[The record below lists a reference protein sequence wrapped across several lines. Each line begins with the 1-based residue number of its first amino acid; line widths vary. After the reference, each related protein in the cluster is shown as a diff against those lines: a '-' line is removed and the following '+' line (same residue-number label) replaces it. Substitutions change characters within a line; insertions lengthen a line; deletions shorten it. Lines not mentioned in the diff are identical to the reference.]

1 MCRENLLK
9 IAMVEFSMVFLA
21 ATLNGV
27 TAQEEKK
34 AHTSISVEHIEVQ
47 EPVVY
52 AVHDDYEEQSHVAI
66 PEEPEVTARTFS
78 QEEEELLLQIAMAEA
93 EGEPTEGKAMVMMV
107 VLNRTNSDDFPDSIG
122 EVIFQDGQFAVM
134 EENGRFYTT
143 VPNEDCYGAL
153 MQVMAMDNTHLK
165 EALKYHALMCFMTH
179 YRETVKIEDKGR
191 RTKRQAKALRKDVT
205 KPLPLIR
212 KQYVIEEVDSK
223 VLRLPDQKRT
233 YTKPEHEVSVRG
245 YMRHYKS
252 GKSVWIEPFTKYRG
266 KGKNRKDYEL

>member
-1 MCRENLLK
+1 ME
-9 IAMVEFSMVFLA
+9 LA
-21 ATLNGV
+21 VYPAEKPKLPAVV
-27 TAQEEKK
+27 TYDYDPVTTQ
-34 AHTSISVEHIEVQ
+34 TSNFRF
-47 EPVVY
+47 
-52 AVHDDYEEQSHVAI
+52 ASHLP
-66 PEEPEVTARTFS
+66 PERKM
-78 QEEEELLLQIAMAEA
+78 L
-93 EGEPTEGKAMVMMV
+93 
-107 VLNRTNSDDFPDSIG
+107 
-122 EVIFQDGQFAVM
+122 
-134 EENGRFYTT
+134 
-143 VPNEDCYGAL
+143 L

-165 EALKYHALMCFMTH
+165 EALKYHALMCFMTY

>member
-1 MCRENLLK
+1 ML
-9 IAMVEFSMVFLA
+9 
-21 ATLNGV
+21 
-27 TAQEEKK
+27 
-34 AHTSISVEHIEVQ
+34 
-47 EPVVY
+47 
-52 AVHDDYEEQSHVAI
+52 
-66 PEEPEVTARTFS
+66 
-78 QEEEELLLQIAMAEA
+78 
-93 EGEPTEGKAMVMMV
+93 
-107 VLNRTNSDDFPDSIG
+107 
-122 EVIFQDGQFAVM
+122 
-134 EENGRFYTT
+134 
-143 VPNEDCYGAL
+143 L

-191 RTKRQAKALRKDVT
+191 RTKRQAKAIRKDVT

>member
-1 MCRENLLK
+1 MARAGMTISDAAHEWVREMNAYPQEM
-9 IAMVEFSMVFLA
+9 IE
-21 ATLNGV
+21 TLMR
-27 TAQEEKK
+27 TK
-34 AHTSISVEHIEVQ
+34 
-47 EPVVY
+47 P
-52 AVHDDYEEQSHVAI
+52 DDWH
-66 PEEPEVTARTFS
+66 EVTMPRVCDRVYVCN
-78 QEEEELLLQIAMAEA
+78 L
-93 EGEPTEGKAMVMMV
+93 
-107 VLNRTNSDDFPDSIG
+107 PDGCEDYDPVTTQTSN
-122 EVIFQDGQFAVM
+122 FRFASHLPPERKM
-134 EENGRFYTT
+134 L
-143 VPNEDCYGAL
+143 L

-179 YRETVKIEDKGR
+179 YREMVKIEDKGR

>member
-1 MCRENLLK
+1 
-9 IAMVEFSMVFLA
+9 
-21 ATLNGV
+21 
-27 TAQEEKK
+27 
-34 AHTSISVEHIEVQ
+34 
-47 EPVVY
+47 
-52 AVHDDYEEQSHVAI
+52 
-66 PEEPEVTARTFS
+66 
-78 QEEEELLLQIAMAEA
+78 
-93 EGEPTEGKAMVMMV
+93 
-107 VLNRTNSDDFPDSIG
+107 
-122 EVIFQDGQFAVM
+122 
-134 EENGRFYTT
+134 
-143 VPNEDCYGAL
+143 
-153 MQVMAMDNTHLK
+153 
-165 EALKYHALMCFMTH
+165 MCFMTY